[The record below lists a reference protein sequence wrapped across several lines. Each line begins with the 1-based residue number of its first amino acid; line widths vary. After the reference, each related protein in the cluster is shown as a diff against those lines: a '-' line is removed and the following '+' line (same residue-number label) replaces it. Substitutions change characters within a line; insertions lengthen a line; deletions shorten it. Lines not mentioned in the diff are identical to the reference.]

1 MNGWLLAAAAVCG
14 LTAVVH
20 VFAGGPSVAG
30 PLLASEMDDEA
41 KYTNY
46 YCWHL
51 VTIVIVVM
59 TIGFAYGAVAETA
72 EDLTLAMSGLAGAF
86 TLWSVAL
93 VVWKRQSFLRMP
105 QWLLFAPIT
114 VLGLVG
120 SWS

>member
-14 LTAVVH
+14 LTAAVH
-20 VFAGGPSVAG
+20 VFAGGPSVAK

-59 TIGFAYGAVAETA
+59 TVGFAYGAVVETA
-72 EDLTLAMSGLAGAF
+72 NDLALTMAGLAGAF

-93 VVWKRQSFLRMP
+93 VVWKNQSFLRMP

-114 VLGLVG
+114 VFGLIG